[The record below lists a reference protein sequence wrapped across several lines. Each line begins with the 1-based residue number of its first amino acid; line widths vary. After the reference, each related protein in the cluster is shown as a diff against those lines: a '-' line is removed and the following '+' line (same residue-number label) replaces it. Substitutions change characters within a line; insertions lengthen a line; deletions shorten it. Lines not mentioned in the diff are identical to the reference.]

1 MRPRTTLILA
11 LAAAAAS
18 PASPAHAQPDTWLP
32 LERIDVQPG
41 GAGTATR
48 YALAEASVSDDGR
61 WIVFSSLASDLVAGD
76 SNARS
81 DVFVRDRRNATTRR
95 LSLRADGSQALLPSF
110 KSHASASGRFV
121 TFLSND
127 RLLVGNDQNSAAD
140 QFLLDRDA
148 DGNGVFDEAGGTSME
163 LVSLDNA
170 GTTFSNGARSAIAAF
185 DQGGTAVTFVTLQSL
200 AGNDGNGQP
209 DIYIRDR
216 AATATRL
223 LSQSSDGTV
232 GNDESPDF
240 FSPPVVMSDSGKLV
254 AFSSNATNLDAASP
268 GGGLGIFLRDRD
280 SDGNGIPDEPGGT
293 TTRRIRIAGPG
304 GAELPIGAFAQFGLS
319 GDGRWM
325 AMAAFNV
332 AGPNPSGSDIYLHD
346 LALGLDTSIPF
357 AAASWRKGNS
367 SCCGNQNPLIAR
379 HAEVIAFTSNQN
391 YAFNGVS
398 TGRSDVFVKAGAGDL
413 TRITDYP
420 VPASQDDGR
429 AYGVLALSAN
439 GAYMVIA
446 AIGAGAT
453 APAEEGYF
461 VYQRDRIFADGL
473 DATP

>member
-1 MRPRTTLILA
+1 MRASTTLILA

-18 PASPAHAQPDTWLP
+18 PASPAHAQPDTWRP

-41 GAGTATR
+41 AAGTATR

-110 KSHASASGRFV
+110 QSRASANGRFV
-121 TFLSND
+121 IFVSND
-127 RLLVGNDQNSAAD
+127 RLLVGDDQNSAAD

-148 DGNGVFDEAGGTSME
+148 DGNGVYDEPGGTSME

-170 GTTFSNGARSAIAAF
+170 GTTFSNGARSAIAAL

-216 AATATRL
+216 AAAATRL

-240 FSPPVVMSDSGKLV
+240 FLPPVVMSDSGKLV

-280 SDGNGIPDEPGGT
+280 SDGNGTPDEPGGS
-293 TTRRIRIAGPG
+293 TTRRIRVAASG
-304 GAELPIGAFAQFGLS
+304 GAELPIGAFAQFDLS

-325 AMAAFNV
+325 AIVAFD
-332 AGPNPSGSDIYLHD
+332 PSSANTGGADIFLHD
-346 LALGLDTSIPF
+346 LVLDVDTPIVFDPL
-357 AAASWRKGNS
+357 AWRKGNS
-367 SCCGNQNPLIAR
+367 GCCGNQAPKIAR
-379 HAEVIAFTSNQN
+379 QGGVIAFTSNQV
-391 YAFNGVS
+391 YAFSGVS
-398 TGRSDVFVKAGAGDL
+398 TARSDVFVKAGAGDL

-429 AYGVLALSAN
+429 AYSVLALSAN

-473 DATP
+473 DAAP